1 MSSRWASAM
10 RGGGGVGVG
19 QMVCVNWHPSKC
31 QYPQFPS
38 RILVCREM
46 VILFQMRGLNVVA
59 GRCVLQV

>member
-10 RGGGGVGVG
+10 GGGGAVVG

-46 VILFQMRGLNVVA
+46 VILFQMSGLIVVA
-59 GRCVLQV
+59 GRCILQV